1 MRSSHAWPSSQTWR
15 QRPISMY
22 VSSARTLERT
32 VQIKA
37 YFRGVARVLGRE
49 RLFRHL
55 GSEFVAAL
63 FWATPMSNN
72 FNQMNQPIPD
82 TGRALLCH
90 GGANAV
96 QVSSRTRQTAV
107 PPEGGAVFEMLLG
120 VGDRLHFVFI
130 IGTRRE
136 KGGWWWAHSRRA
148 WSAAGIGR

>member
-32 VQIKA
+32 VQIRA
-37 YFRGVARVLGRE
+37 YFCGVARVLRRE
-49 RLFRHL
+49 RLFCHL
-55 GSEFVAAL
+55 GSGFVTVL
-63 FWATPMSNN
+63 FWATPMSNK
-72 FNQMNQPIPD
+72 FDQTNQPIPD

-90 GGANAV
+90 GGANTV
-96 QVSSRTRQTAV
+96 QVGNRTRQTGL
-107 PPEGGAVFEMLLG
+107 PPEGGAVFEMPLG
-120 VGDRLHFVFI
+120 VGDRLHFVYI

-136 KGGWWWAHSRRA
+136 KGGWWAHSRRA